1 MKLYRSLVYRELRL
15 TRKRGLLMLIL
26 YLLLALLMLLPIF
39 FGFFSMVVESE
50 DSPKDII
57 PIFVVTIALTGGI
70 LAGTNNG
77 VQKADIS
84 SGWKRYSFI
93 LPPNAK
99 QQSFSDLLTKLC
111 YIVLFGFLSAAFALT
126 YTAIADYNNLA
137 IMLNVYLGAVC
148 AVMLVDIA
156 YSYII
161 MFAKS
166 KKDLG
171 VIGVAA
177 FLGAGLVIKV
187 VDLFTLLKDDNA
199 AEQPAED
206 GAMISEEAINRF
218 EAVLCSGKTT
228 LCLAAAFAVIC
239 VLFFFVMWRS
249 HERREP

>member
-15 TRKRGLLMLIL
+15 TRKRFFLMLIMF
-26 YLLLALLMLLPIF
+26 LLLALLMMSPIL
-39 FGFFSMVVESE
+39 FGYFSLTADGE
-50 DSPKDII
+50 DSPFDII
-57 PIFVVTIALTGGI
+57 PIFMVTVALTGGI

-99 QQSFSDLLTKLC
+99 QQAFSDLLTKLC

-137 IMLNVYLGAVC
+137 VMLNVYLGAVC

-156 YSYII
+156 YSYI
-161 MFAKS
+161 MMLAND
-166 KKDLG
+166 KKQLRITG
-171 VIGVAA
+171 MIAFVGVGALLKVIGL
-177 FLGAGLVIKV
+177 FPGLNK
-187 VDLFTLLKDDNA
+187 T
-199 AEQPAED
+199 EQPAEG
-206 GAMISEEAINRF
+206 GALISDEALSRF
-218 EAVLCSGKTT
+218 EAVLLSGKTA
-228 LCLAAAFAVIC
+228 LCLVAAFAVIC